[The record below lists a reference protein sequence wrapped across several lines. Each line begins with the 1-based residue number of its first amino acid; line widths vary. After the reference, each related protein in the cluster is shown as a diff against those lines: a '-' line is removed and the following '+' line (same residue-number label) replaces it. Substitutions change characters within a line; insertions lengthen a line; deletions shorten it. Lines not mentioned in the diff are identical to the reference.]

1 MAKQNNA
8 FIKAP
13 LLGKLAIKNFLITEQ
28 EFDEAMAACSDSPD
42 PEDALKN
49 YFLSNELITPQNLK
63 RLITA
68 TKAIALR
75 QKDIKFGTIAVNKG
89 LISQSV
95 LDMVLEEQNQ
105 SFKTNKNPRLIGD
118 MLVEAGII
126 TIQHRNLI
134 LKTQNRLIKEI
145 KHNYQNTG
153 GNKANSNTQ
162 KSDNKDNSK
171 SGQQET
177 PEPNISMVENL
188 KYGIKLEI
196 TQDTLTAKISKTEEF
211 DDNINSDDIRNLL
224 IKKGI
229 IFGIVNDDLLLGFI
243 KSRGFKK
250 KGFITAKGVDPEK
263 GEDAKIEYFFDTD
276 HLKAGGVSSSGRIDF
291 KDRGVIPQ
299 VEQGTVLAEKTPMKE
314 SLSGKTVF
322 GKELATNKAQDF
334 KLRYGQGV
342 KLSEDG
348 LKIIASVNG
357 YPKLT
362 WAGLVVVNQEY
373 TTTGDVDYQ
382 TGHIKY
388 DGNIKIKGCIKNGFE
403 VKGNDIKAHEIEG
416 GIIHAEGNLN
426 IINGINDAKI
436 YAKGNVYTKFV
447 HNSKIACLGNI
458 YIAKEI
464 VDSQIETSGACITKD
479 GKIISCKITA
489 KMGVFAKQLG
499 TELSEPNIIKTG
511 HDVFVNKELSN
522 IKEKIS
528 KLVKTK
534 NKKQRTKDKLIDEN
548 KGYHKAAT
556 SLANVLEKSRINQKR
571 ISSTLDTI
579 LTNKGKK
586 GEAPK
591 LEQTLNT
598 LNGEEEKTNKKLKV
612 CFDKIENMEKKLKI
626 VEDSLVESEQGI
638 DDLREERKHLAEWND
653 ANPGDTTIKVTGV
666 VFPGTLVQGRYS
678 EKQIDDKLV
687 NTKIKELMYQ
697 NGDDKKRGH
706 QYEMI
711 IN

>member
-42 PEDALKN
+42 PEEALKD
-49 YFLSNELITPQNLK
+49 YFLSNDLITPQNLT
-63 RLITA
+63 RLVTA

-75 QKDIKFGTIAVNKG
+75 QKDIKFGSIAVNKG

-95 LDMVLEEQNQ
+95 LDMVLEEQNH

-145 KHNYQNTG
+145 KHNNYQSAEK
-153 GNKANSNTQ
+153 NKKSSNTQ
-162 KSDNKDNSK
+162 KSDKK
-171 SGQQET
+171 QPPT
-177 PEPNISMVENL
+177 PNISTIENL
-188 KYGIKLEI
+188 EYGIRLEI

-211 DDNINSDDIRNLL
+211 DDNINPEDIRSLL

-250 KGFITAKGVDPEK
+250 KGFLVAKGVDPEK

-276 HLKAGGVSSSGRIDF
+276 HLKAGGVSSGGRIDF

-299 VEQGTVLAEKTPMKE
+299 VEKGTVLAEKTPMKE
-314 SLSGKTVF
+314 SLSGKTIF

-334 KLRYGQGV
+334 KLKYGQGV

-373 TTTGDVDYQ
+373 ITTGDVDYQ

-388 DGNIKIKGCIKNGFE
+388 DGNIKIKGCIKDGFE

-426 IINGINDAKI
+426 ITNGINDAKV
-436 YAKGNVYTKFV
+436 YAKGNVYTKFI
-447 HNSKIACLGNI
+447 HNSEIACLGNI

-464 VDSQIETSGACITKD
+464 VDSQIVTSGACITKD
-479 GKIISCKITA
+479 GIIISCKITA
-489 KMGVFAKQLG
+489 KMGVFANQLG

-511 HDVFVNKELSN
+511 HDIFVNKELSN
-522 IKEKIS
+522 IKKKIS
-528 KLVKTK
+528 KLVKAK

-548 KGYHKAAT
+548 KRYHKTAT
-556 SLANVLEKSRINQKR
+556 DLANVLEKSRINQKR

-579 LTNKGKK
+579 LASKGKK
-586 GEAPK
+586 DEVPK
-591 LEQTLNT
+591 IEQTLTT
-598 LNGEEEKTNKKLKV
+598 LKGEEERTNKELRV

-626 VEDSLVESEQGI
+626 VEDALIESAQVI

-666 VFPGTLVQGRYS
+666 VFPGTVVQGRYS

-697 NGDDKKRGH
+697 KNDDKKRSH